1 MQQTPPEIPA
11 AFSFCIS
18 PGEMFAFE
26 NDLRAC
32 MVPPENP

>member
-11 AFSFCIS
+11 AFSFCLS
-18 PGEMFAFE
+18 PEMFAFE